1 MQASAIMF
9 CMFESSNID
18 HFKEHLQ
25 VTLINVHDTQTTL
38 EICIS
43 LSAWWHVAVGGCLL
57 WLSLSKLW
65 ENGLLFLEGSTDKYL
80 KPFEHNK
87 FWYESVALLCRLH
100 KSCTSVWDAGCAFLG
115 MHFQMLATLILW
127 VCKPTSQRAK
137 KLRDR
142 TRILKALH
150 DWRMILDMSR
160 TREIAESPVVLSVG
174 LGCHGWGLNKVT
186 VWHSEHL
193 LPCLQLVPPP
203 SADHFHPSRC
213 GQRVLLKTFY
223 PGKFHASTTDNKKM

>member
-1 MQASAIMF
+1 MGKWF
-9 CMFESSNID
+9 
-18 HFKEHLQ
+18 
-25 VTLINVHDTQTTL
+25 
-38 EICIS
+38 
-43 LSAWWHVAVGGCLL
+43 AVFGRFN
-57 WLSLSKLW
+57 W
-65 ENGLLFLEGSTDKYL
+65 
-80 KPFEHNK
+80 HNK

-127 VCKPTSQRAK
+127 VFKPTSQRAK

-174 LGCHGWGLNKVT
+174 LGCHCWGFNKDT
-186 VWHSEHL
+186 VWHSEHM

-223 PGKFHASTTDNKKM
+223 PGKFHASTTDNKKNVASINGVVLRNSPTSHLLNSSSSSRRSRISSRRSRSRSRSRSRRRKK